1 MTTLREIKS
10 WGYNRGYR
18 IGKDCDLIDI
28 GNYVDRHIMGESE
41 NVKVT
46 TQNWFE
52 VHEAIAY
59 DCESG
64 NRGYSPFEFVAYDIN
79 QYETKKG
86 WSGDAWLVFD
96 EAISRGINKAL
107 KERWK
112 SVAWTKED
120 YARGFDGS
128 RDLFDT
134 VWRKLRSYAK
144 SSINLDWNNNKEVE
158 SWLETLASE
167 LVNNPKSRFYIY
179 G

>member
-28 GNYVDRHIMGESE
+28 GDYVDRHIMGESE

-46 TQNWFE
+46 SQNWLD
-52 VHEAIAY
+52 VHTNIAW

-64 NRGYSPFEFVAYDIN
+64 NREFSPFEFTAHEIN
-79 QYETKKG
+79 EYEFKKG
-86 WSGDAWLVFD
+86 YSDAWLEFE
-96 EAISRGINKAL
+96 EAIERGINRAL
-107 KERWK
+107 RERWK
-112 SVAWTKED
+112 SVQFTKED
-120 YARGFDGS
+120 YWKSFDGS

-144 SSINLDWNNNKEVE
+144 SSINLDWNDNKEVE
-158 SWLETLASE
+158 QWLDTLASE
-167 LVNNPKSRFYIY
+167 LVNDSSSRFYIY